1 MRGLKQY
8 MIVVLQ
14 LIIAVVVTNELK
26 AQNYC
31 VSGDC
36 NPNTYSY
43 SIDPNTIEYDNMI
56 SVWHSSMIREADG
69 TVKVWGQG
77 VAQNG
82 SGTSSGHVLTT
93 TDPAGLLSGANFG
106 SGSDQ
111 LTGTV
116 LKFAGASSTN
126 TQQFAVLS
134 TNGLYVWGDAG
145 ILVPNVSNVAT
156 GSFRKV
162 AIGTYN
168 VSGGATKADGL
179 PNGVN
184 PADVKMMFG
193 TRQGLAIVTCTGAA
207 WVLTVNGSAYGDGA
221 TDNTTNDLLWHRV
234 STAANTPLNNVV
246 AVRGTFQTFMALTAS
261 GDIYTWG
268 TGTRLNDGSGA
279 QNRSF
284 ATLIT
289 KPSGVTPKMIGMT
302 QSTGGKT
309 YYLLATDGRLFSMG
323 ENNRQQLGYGGT
335 TDSNVWGQ
343 VTASTTVDGDTY
355 TIGSNVVWIS
365 PQEHD
370 GNSSNDNA
378 SINVITTQGK
388 VWAWGDNDFGML
400 GYPIATTTSPPGVM
414 PGRTTGAYD
423 NTKLNMSDI
432 IMAVETGGHTTLL
445 IKQCSKKFGYVGH
458 RIRGSMADGTT
469 EDAKETVYNFG
480 QTGEVTICG
489 APTSPAVQDLDVCP
503 TAKANLNNAIL
514 SSPPSGFYL
523 EWWTTPNRQANTQL
537 SNIDILAVAPGTYY
551 AFYIAHTGPC
561 ETPAYSKVT
570 VTDNKAGCLDAVD
583 DTYGTYNGVSGGTTA
598 SVLVNDLFL
607 GSPVVP
613 SNITLTAGT
622 SPLPGKITM
631 NGNGTITVAVGTPA
645 GTYLYPYTICLVAR
659 PTYCDNAVV
668 TITVVAAQIDAVD
681 DSYGPYNGANGG
693 TTASVLNNDLLNGSP
708 VVPSNITLTAGTS
721 PLPGK
726 ITMNGDGT
734 INVAAGTP
742 AGTYLYPYT
751 ICENINPTNCD
762 TGIASVTVEFINT
775 TFAVNDANITW
786 TNTPVSGDVMTND
799 YDLESD
805 AQVFQSFLKQDGSGT
820 PVVLDGNGEFVV
832 SGTDL
837 AGNPV
842 ANAGKI
848 KPDGFGG
855 YDYTPAAGFNGK
867 VSVPYAMEDN
877 NSAGVAKDT
886 AYLQFTV
893 SPPLNGAN
901 SVIAQN
907 DEYFTFGDPVQFN
920 LLQNDGDPQGDN
932 FNVTKLTYLDNN
944 GILQST
950 TSLPGSPLTVSGVDE
965 NGNVVVAGT
974 VTLNAAGALVFT
986 PNGGFK
992 GKVTLNYEITDD
1004 NANPAKSNADVVLIV
1019 GTDNN
1024 GVNNDP
1030 PFAGDDFATTTINQP
1045 VSGNFFGNDDDPNG
1059 DAINMNDGN
1068 GNHITINPANPKTGI
1083 RTLTTVEG
1091 GTVEFFANG
1100 TFDYTPPTGYTGP
1113 DKVVYEICDVSSQ
1126 SPGSMCSYATIYLG
1140 VGPDPCDYDP
1150 AGGGTPSDAL
1160 AGMDCDGDGVTN
1172 GQELTDGTDPKN
1184 PCSYNAAHQV
1194 YANTTAAWKAMDCD
1208 SDGMTN
1214 AEEITGVND
1223 PSTPANPGGSTADP
1237 KNPDTDGDGVTDGDE
1252 RTTNG
1257 PGDPL
1262 TDANNPCSFNVA
1274 EQGTPGA
1281 AWNAAD
1287 CDGDGVTNG
1296 NEITNGGPGD
1306 PVTNPLDPCSYNTAE
1321 QVFANTTAAWKALD
1335 CDGDGNPNGGD
1346 PDPKVATAR
1355 DDAFTAPFG
1364 GPTSYNILANDDFL
1378 ANDGNTITKVGGTAG
1393 GTVAFNP
1400 VTGDMTYTP
1409 LAGEVNSTLTVV
1421 YEVCQGAVCDQ
1432 ATVTITVPAAGDS
1445 DGDGDPDNTDPEP
1458 NNPCVWG
1465 STHTPTVAN
1474 TSAAWKAG
1482 DCDGDGVTNGNE
1494 IASSGPGDPATNPLD
1509 PCNYNVAEQVIANTS
1524 AAWKAM
1530 DCDNDGLDNGEETT
1544 GLDNPLTPANPGGS
1558 TTDPKNPDTDGDGVT
1573 DGDERTSNGPG
1584 DPLTDANNPCSFNVA
1599 EQGTPG
1605 AAWNAADC
1613 DGDGVT
1619 SGNESQTVVWRSC
1632 D

>member
-1 MRGLKQY
+1 
-8 MIVVLQ
+8 
-14 LIIAVVVTNELK
+14 
-26 AQNYC
+26 
-31 VSGDC
+31 
-36 NPNTYSY
+36 
-43 SIDPNTIEYDNMI
+43 
-56 SVWHSSMIREADG
+56 
-69 TVKVWGQG
+69 
-77 VAQNG
+77 
-82 SGTSSGHVLTT
+82 
-93 TDPAGLLSGANFG
+93 
-106 SGSDQ
+106 
-111 LTGTV
+111 
-116 LKFAGASSTN
+116 
-126 TQQFAVLS
+126 
-134 TNGLYVWGDAG
+134 
-145 ILVPNVSNVAT
+145 
-156 GSFRKV
+156 
-162 AIGTYN
+162 
-168 VSGGATKADGL
+168 
-179 PNGVN
+179 
-184 PADVKMMFG
+184 
-193 TRQGLAIVTCTGAA
+193 
-207 WVLTVNGSAYGDGA
+207 
-221 TDNTTNDLLWHRV
+221 
-234 STAANTPLNNVV
+234 
-246 AVRGTFQTFMALTAS
+246 
-261 GDIYTWG
+261 
-268 TGTRLNDGSGA
+268 
-279 QNRSF
+279 
-284 ATLIT
+284 
-289 KPSGVTPKMIGMT
+289 
-302 QSTGGKT
+302 
-309 YYLLATDGRLFSMG
+309 
-323 ENNRQQLGYGGT
+323 
-335 TDSNVWGQ
+335 
-343 VTASTTVDGDTY
+343 
-355 TIGSNVVWIS
+355 
-365 PQEHD
+365 
-370 GNSSNDNA
+370 
-378 SINVITTQGK
+378 
-388 VWAWGDNDFGML
+388 
-400 GYPIATTTSPPGVM
+400 
-414 PGRTTGAYD
+414 
-423 NTKLNMSDI
+423 
-432 IMAVETGGHTTLL
+432 
-445 IKQCSKKFGYVGH
+445 
-458 RIRGSMADGTT
+458 
-469 EDAKETVYNFG
+469 
-480 QTGEVTICG
+480 
-489 APTSPAVQDLDVCP
+489 
-503 TAKANLNNAIL
+503 
-514 SSPPSGFYL
+514 
-523 EWWTTPNRQANTQL
+523 
-537 SNIDILAVAPGTYY
+537 
-551 AFYIAHTGPC
+551 
-561 ETPAYSKVT
+561 
-570 VTDNKAGCLDAVD
+570 
-583 DTYGTYNGVSGGTTA
+583 
-598 SVLVNDLFL
+598 
-607 GSPVVP
+607 
-613 SNITLTAGT
+613 
-622 SPLPGKITM
+622 
-631 NGNGTITVAVGTPA
+631 
-645 GTYLYPYTICLVAR
+645 
-659 PTYCDNAVV
+659 
-668 TITVVAAQIDAVD
+668 
-681 DSYGPYNGANGG
+681 
-693 TTASVLNNDLLNGSP
+693 
-708 VVPSNITLTAGTS
+708 
-721 PLPGK
+721 
-726 ITMNGDGT
+726 
-734 INVAAGTP
+734 
-742 AGTYLYPYT
+742 
-751 ICENINPTNCD
+751 
-762 TGIASVTVEFINT
+762 VTVEFINT

-1150 AGGGTPSDAL
+1150 AGGGTPSDAW

-1223 PSTPANPGGSTADP
+1223 PSTPANPGGSTTDP

-1252 RTTNG
+1252 RTSNG

-1296 NEITNGGPGD
+1296 DEITSGGSGD
-1306 PVTNPLDPCSYNTAE
+1306 PVTNPLDPCSYNKAE

-1619 SGNESQTVVWRSC
+1619 NGDEITSGGSGDPVTNPLDPCSYNKAEQVFANTTAAWKALDCDGDGNPNGGDPDPKVATARDDAFTAPYGAPTSYNILANDDFLANDGNTITKVGGTAGGTVTFNPVTGNMTYAPLFSEIGNTVTVVYEVCQGVVCDQATATINVTDVALQLNLKALLQGAYSTGTGLMRDDLRVKSLIPLTQPYGDAAYSDLAYSGTETTTNTVLSVAGADAIVDWVLVELRDRNNPATVISRQAALIQRDGDIVAVDGVSSLSFNLPFDSYYIAVKHRNHLGVMTKTPYALSSTPVLVDFTSTSVDNYKLSGVTASDYAQKVASNGKRLLWASNVQKEGNVYRVIYQGPNNEVTPVFIDILTDPLNVGLNANFIKNGYLRS
-1632 D
+1632 DVTMDGRTIYQGPSNEVDVIYFEVITHPENTSIGANFIINQQIP